1 MVVESNSLHQ
11 HKPTRHNHINLTFS
25 TSDFHHHSTMASAH
39 NSMDLA
45 AIKKSM
51 PKKVYEGTDME
62 DCDPAVLLNAQLF
75 ESIAIGAMD
84 DIRTWVKHGA
94 PVDSRNGTTSLSL
107 AA

>member
-1 MVVESNSLHQ
+1 
-11 HKPTRHNHINLTFS
+11 
-25 TSDFHHHSTMASAH
+25 MASAH

-94 PVDSRNGTTSLSL
+94 PVDSRNGTTSLAL

>member
-1 MVVESNSLHQ
+1 
-11 HKPTRHNHINLTFS
+11 
-25 TSDFHHHSTMASAH
+25 MASAH

-107 AA
+107 SLHRGGYNKGLIARVVVLAFALSIRCAWQWSNAID